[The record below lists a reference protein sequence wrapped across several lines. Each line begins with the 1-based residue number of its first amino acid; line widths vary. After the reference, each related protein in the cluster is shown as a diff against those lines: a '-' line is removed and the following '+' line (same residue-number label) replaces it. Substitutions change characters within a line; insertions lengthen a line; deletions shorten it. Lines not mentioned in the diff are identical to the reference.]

1 VVKNPSPIRSIAIPS
16 CLAKKKKK
24 KRKEIGPL
32 NFLILQFLNILISCL
47 NLFSFVFNL
56 ILFLAV
62 FFFYGIQSVSILF

>member
-16 CLAKKKKK
+16 CLAKKKK

-62 FFFYGIQSVSILF
+62 FFFYGIESVSILF

>member
-1 VVKNPSPIRSIAIPS
+1 MVKNPSPIRSIAIPS
-16 CLAKKKKK
+16 CLAKKR

-62 FFFYGIQSVSILF
+62 FFYGIESVSILF

>member
-16 CLAKKKKK
+16 CLAKK

-62 FFFYGIQSVSILF
+62 FFYGIESVSILF